1 MASMDD
7 VVIYGDTVR
16 SADMRHEVAVLVP
29 DPFLYLEV
37 GGKRHVVVSSL
48 EQPRIAEVH
57 PDLELHPVQEFGW
70 DDLVAAGA
78 ERADTE
84 LEVAV
89 RACRELGVRTAAVPP
104 EFPLAL
110 ADRLRAQGLT
120 LHPDRGVFEGR
131 RRVKNEAEL
140 AGIRRAQRSAEA
152 GMAAA
157 AELLRRAQANGGGLV
172 VDGEPLSCERIKA
185 AIRDAVD
192 RAGGSISEAFI
203 VSHGAQTALGHELGF
218 GAIHPDEPVV
228 VDLWPRDPQ
237 SGCYADMTRTFVV
250 GTVPDEL
257 GRYHELSLEA
267 LRRVHESVRAGV
279 LGSELFG
286 LACEPYERAGLPTQR
301 TKADGEI
308 LEEGFFHSLGH
319 GVGLEVHEAPL
330 LGRAPDVLVAG
341 DVVAVEPGCY
351 RPDFGGCRLEDLVY
365 VTGGGGEILTEFPY
379 ELTP

>member
-1 MASMDD
+1 MDD
-7 VVIYGDTVR
+7 VLIYGDTVR

-37 GGKRHVVVSSL
+37 GGRRHAVVSSM

-57 PDLELHPVQEFGW
+57 PDLELHTLQAFGW

-89 RACRELGVRTAAVPP
+89 RACCTLGVERAAVPP

-110 ADRLRAQGLT
+110 ADRLRKNGLT
-120 LHPDRGVFEGR
+120 LTPDRTVFEGR

-140 AGIRRAQRSAEA
+140 AGIRRAQRAAEA

-157 AELLRRAQANGGGLV
+157 AELLARAKVNGEALT
-172 VDGEPLSCERIKA
+172 VDGEILSCERIKVA
-185 AIRDAVD
+185 VRDAVD
-192 RAGGSISEAFI
+192 RAGGSITEAFI
-203 VSHGAQTALGHELGF
+203 VAHGPQTAMGHELGY
-218 GAIHPDEPVV
+218 GPIAPDEPVV
-228 VDLWPRDPQ
+228 VDLWPHDPK

-250 GTVPDEL
+250 GEVPEEL
-257 GRYHELSLEA
+257 ARYHELSLEA
-267 LRRVHESVRAGV
+267 LNRVHARVAAGV
-279 LGSELFG
+279 AGSELFG
-286 LACEPYERAGLPTQR
+286 LACEPFEQAGLPTQR
-301 TKADGEI
+301 TKADGQT
-308 LEEGFFHSLGH
+308 LDEGFFHSLGH

-330 LGRAPDVLVAG
+330 LGRSPDVLVAG

-351 RPDFGGCRLEDLVY
+351 RVGFGGCRLEDLVY
-365 VTGGGGEILTEFPY
+365 VPDGAGEILTDFPY
-379 ELTP
+379 GLRP

>member
-1 MASMDD
+1 MDD

-37 GGKRHVVVSSL
+37 KGRRHVVVSSI
-48 EQPRIAEVH
+48 EQARIAEVH
-57 PDLELHPVQEFGW
+57 PDLELHPLQDFGW
-70 DDLVAAGA
+70 DELVAAGA
-78 ERADTE
+78 DRADTE
-84 LEVAV
+84 LHVAV
-89 RACRELGVRTAAVPP
+89 RACRALKVTRAAVPP

-110 ADRLRAQGLT
+110 ADLLRAEGVT
-120 LHPDRGVFEGR
+120 LNPDRSVFEGR

-140 AGIRRAQRSAEA
+140 AGIRRAQRAAEA

-157 AELLRRAQANGGGLV
+157 AELLRRAEAKRAGLMV
-172 VDGEPLSCERIKA
+172 EGEPLTCERVKA
-185 AIRDAVD
+185 AMRDAID
-192 RAGGSISEAFI
+192 RAGGSSPEAFI
-203 VSHGAQTALGHELGF
+203 VSHGPQTALGHELGS
-218 GAIHPDEPVV
+218 GPIHPEEPVV

-250 GTVPDEL
+250 GEVPEEL
-257 GRYHELSLEA
+257 ARYHELSLEA
-267 LRRVHESVRAGV
+267 LRSVHKGVRADV
-279 LGSELFG
+279 PGSELFG
-286 LACEPYERAGLPTQR
+286 LACDPYERAGLPTQR
-301 TKADGEI
+301 TKADGET

-351 RPDFGGCRLEDLVY
+351 RPGFGGCRLEDLVY
-365 VTGGGGEILTEFPY
+365 VTESDGEVLTDFPY